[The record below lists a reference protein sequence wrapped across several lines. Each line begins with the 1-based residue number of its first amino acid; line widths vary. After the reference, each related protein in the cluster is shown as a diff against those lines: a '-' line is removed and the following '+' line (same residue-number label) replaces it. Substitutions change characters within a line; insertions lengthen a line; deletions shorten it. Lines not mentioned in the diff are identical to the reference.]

1 MTDPTVERA
10 EPPGNVEPLLT
21 PNVLLW
27 RHTSIRVGGP
37 ARFWAVPADV
47 NELRAALRWAQN
59 RRLPCIVLGGGSN
72 VVFPDSGYD
81 GLVIRTAGLH
91 GRFAEGTCVRVAAGE
106 RLADVA
112 WWATRL
118 GLSGLEWACG
128 IPGSVGGAVVMN
140 AGTRTGD
147 TSGVLDSVEM
157 LAEDG
162 STGRLLAR
170 SLQLGYRTSAL
181 LRDELSGAVIEAV
194 FALHR
199 DDPET
204 CAERARRS
212 ITERLHR
219 FPVGASAGCVFR
231 NPATGATAGEL
242 LDRAGCK
249 GMKIGRARVSRRHA
263 NVVVNEGVNNAS
275 DVLELIDRMKARA
288 FDAFGVE
295 LREEIVRFD
304 LAP

>member
-1 MTDPTVERA
+1 M
-10 EPPGNVEPLLT
+10 
-21 PNVLLW
+21 
-27 RHTSIRVGGP
+27 
-37 ARFWAVPADV
+37 PADV